1 MIVNYGCVIM
11 ADINELAEKKLK
23 SRMTKIRK
31 CNRESEEKVK
41 FSEKLGVS
49 FDVEFH
55 NKNPDKL
62 ADGITFI
69 TTPEGRILL
78 AEYYYEI
85 PETQEYTS
93 IPIDEKKLK
102 SILEFFD
109 DYKLEL
115 DDSD

>member
-1 MIVNYGCVIM
+1 M
-11 ADINELAEKKLK
+11 ADINELAEKKFK

-31 CNRESEEKVK
+31 CNREAEEKEK
-41 FSEKLGVS
+41 FSEKIGISLEL
-49 FDVEFH
+49 EFQ

-62 ADGITFI
+62 TDGITII
-69 TTPEGRILL
+69 TAPDGKVLL
-78 AEYYYEI
+78 ADYFYGI
-85 PETQEYTS
+85 PEDEEYTN
-93 IPIDEKKLK
+93 IELNEKQLK

>member
-1 MIVNYGCVIM
+1 M
-11 ADINELAEKKLK
+11 
-23 SRMTKIRK
+23 
-31 CNRESEEKVK
+31 
-41 FSEKLGVS
+41 
-49 FDVEFH
+49 EFH

-69 TTPEGRILL
+69 TTPEGRVLL